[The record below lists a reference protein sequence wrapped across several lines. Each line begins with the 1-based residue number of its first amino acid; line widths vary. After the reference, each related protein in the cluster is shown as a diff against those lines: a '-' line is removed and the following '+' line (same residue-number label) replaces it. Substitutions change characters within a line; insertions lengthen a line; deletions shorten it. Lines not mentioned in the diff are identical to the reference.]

1 MAEMS
6 GMVDMGMQLPENTLP
21 MMSGQGPFG
30 PIEMGG
36 MFTLVKV
43 RKNQKKNDYSDSGW
57 YKHPSG
63 SIAKKIEG

>member
-1 MAEMS
+1 
-6 GMVDMGMQLPENTLP
+6 

-43 RKNQKKNDYSDSGW
+43 RKDKPKGDYSDSGW
-57 YKHPSG
+57 YKHPLG
-63 SIAKKIEG
+63 SVAKKV